1 MPNVLKTSFYNNPN
15 IGLYAFATDSYCI
28 LAPNI
33 KEELV
38 EKIKSVLKVPIYQL
52 TIFNSNLI
60 GVFCS
65 GNKDILLVP
74 SLITEHEIKT
84 LEKFN
89 IPYKIIDT
97 KLTALGNNLVIKD
110 NICLANP
117 NYSSKTL
124 KQLENFK
131 VTQDKIANLS
141 TVGSCAVITKKGCLL
156 HIDSTEADI
165 KKIEN
170 LFKVK
175 SDIGT
180 VNMGNPYVHSGIIAN
195 SNGYIVGGQ
204 TSGPEIM
211 RIDFALK
218 NLEK

>member
-1 MPNVLKTSFYNNPN
+1 M
-15 IGLYAFATDSYCI
+15 
-28 LAPNI
+28 
-33 KEELV
+33 
-38 EKIKSVLKVPIYQL
+38 
-52 TIFNSNLI
+52 
-60 GVFCS
+60 
-65 GNKDILLVP
+65 P
-74 SLITEHEIKT
+74 SLITEHEIET

-89 IPYKIIDT
+89 IKYEIIDT
-97 KLTALGNNLVIKD
+97 KLTALGNNLLIKD

-117 NYSSKTL
+117 NYGKTTI
-124 KQLENFK
+124 KQLEKLKFK
-131 VTQDKIANLS
+131 ITQDKIANFS
-141 TVGSCAVITKKGCLL
+141 IVGSCSIITKKDCLL
-156 HIDSTEADI
+156 HIDSSEEDI

-170 LFKVK
+170 LFKVD

-180 VNMGNPYVHSGIIAN
+180 VNMGNPYVHSGLIAN

>member
-1 MPNVLKTSFYNNPN
+1 MPNILKTSFYNNPN

-33 KEELV
+33 KEALV
-38 EKIKSVLKVPIYQL
+38 EKIKAVLKVPIYQL

-65 GNKDILLVP
+65 GNENLLLVP
-74 SLITEHEIKT
+74 SLITEHEIRD
-84 LEKFN
+84 LEKFK

-97 KLTALGNNLVIKD
+97 KLTALGNNLIIKD

-117 NYSSKTL
+117 NYGKNTI
-124 KQLENFK
+124 KQLKDFT
-131 VTQDKIANLS
+131 VIQDKIANFS
-141 TVGSCAVITKKGCLL
+141 IVGSCAVITKKGCLL
-156 HIDSTEADI
+156 HIDSDEKDI

-195 SNGYIVGGQ
+195 SKGYIVGGQ